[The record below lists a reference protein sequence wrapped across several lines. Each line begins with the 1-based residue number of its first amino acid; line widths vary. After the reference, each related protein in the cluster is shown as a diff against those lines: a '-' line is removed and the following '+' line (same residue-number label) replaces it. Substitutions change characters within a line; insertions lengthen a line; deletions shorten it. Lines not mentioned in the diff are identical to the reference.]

1 MDAKQVQVLMGHA
14 SVQMTLMYYGHLFP
28 DHFGAIH
35 EKMAKTTTELFS
47 TKSDNIVDMK
57 SLT

>member
-1 MDAKQVQVLMGHA
+1 MRA
-14 SVQMTLMYYGHLFP
+14 SIQMTLNYYGHLFP

-35 EKMAKTTTELFS
+35 EKMAKATTELFS